1 MISIEPETPAPLWR
15 SRVDWPEDVFHADSE
30 QIGHGSF
37 EKMVRLALTDPDDE
51 VWRYSAAVA
60 WIVIEG
66 DALRDYAV

>member
-1 MISIEPETPAPLWR
+1 MISIEPETPATLWR
-15 SRVDWPEDVFHADSE
+15 SRVDWPEDVLHAESE

-51 VWRYSAAVA
+51 VWRYSVAVA
-60 WIVIEG
+60 GVVIEG